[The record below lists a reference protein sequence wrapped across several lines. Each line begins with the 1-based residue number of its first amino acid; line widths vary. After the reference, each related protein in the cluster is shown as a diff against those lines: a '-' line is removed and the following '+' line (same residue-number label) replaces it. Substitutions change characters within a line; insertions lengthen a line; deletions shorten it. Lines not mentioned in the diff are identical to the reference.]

1 MEGMREAGWLELGL
15 GWGGVR
21 SHPSNN
27 PTYKL
32 DCPWKVNG
40 GVVVRLR
47 REEDE
52 VREGGERDSLQT
64 EEETKNAVG

>member
-1 MEGMREAGWLELGL
+1 MGFEATPRIIRRINWI
-15 GWGGVR
+15 VR
-21 SHPSNN
+21 G
-27 PTYKL
+27 T
-32 DCPWKVNG
+32 WKVNG

-52 VREGGERDSLQT
+52 VREGGGRDSLQT

>member
-32 DCPWKVNG
+32 DCPWNV
-40 GVVVRLR
+40 
-47 REEDE
+47 ES
-52 VREGGERDSLQT
+52 ERWCSGSV
-64 EEETKNAVG
+64 EARGR

>member
-1 MEGMREAGWLELGL
+1 MEFEATPRIIRRINWI
-15 GWGGVR
+15 VR
-21 SHPSNN
+21 G
-27 PTYKL
+27 T
-32 DCPWKVNG
+32 WKVNG

-52 VREGGERDSLQT
+52 VREGGGRDSLQT